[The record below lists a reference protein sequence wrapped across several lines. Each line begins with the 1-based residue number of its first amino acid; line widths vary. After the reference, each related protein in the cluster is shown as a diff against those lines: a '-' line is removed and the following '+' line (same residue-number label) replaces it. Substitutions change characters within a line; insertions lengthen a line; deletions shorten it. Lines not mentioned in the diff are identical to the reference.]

1 MHCPHTVLFSP
12 LCKGQKYY
20 PFLDNGSDHA
30 RLSAHWAQGFPAIT
44 DLLAQHRCL
53 QSSEILLI
61 VYPFVSWKES
71 VCQSCWQ
78 RTLSLRRQNVFSS
91 YYRKQWFIPFEPQSY
106 FVCFKNRD
114 NYILESFAN
123 EILKLI
129 SVIEFTAMLFG
140 STEEEGRREVK
151 YIKSI
156 AILPAFQRAAL
167 MFLRL
172 RMCDIYHKLC
182 GASWRERFR
191 CVFCC
196 ELQQDQTCLSVP
208 EAVCKVS
215 HSEAKV
221 LILNGPGWCMRALP
235 TNRLI
240 RCHGRNQGMWKAE
253 ELWAYPCMGWG
264 VAQKCSQVY
273 PTHIQE

>member
-1 MHCPHTVLFSP
+1 M
-12 LCKGQKYY
+12 
-20 PFLDNGSDHA
+20 
-30 RLSAHWAQGFPAIT
+30 
-44 DLLAQHRCL
+44 
-53 QSSEILLI
+53 
-61 VYPFVSWKES
+61 
-71 VCQSCWQ
+71 
-78 RTLSLRRQNVFSS
+78 
-91 YYRKQWFIPFEPQSY
+91 
-106 FVCFKNRD
+106 CFKNRD
-114 NYILESFAN
+114 NYILESFAS

-221 LILNGPGWCMRALP
+221 LILNGPG
-235 TNRLI
+235 
-240 RCHGRNQGMWKAE
+240 
-253 ELWAYPCMGWG
+253 
-264 VAQKCSQVY
+264 
-273 PTHIQE
+273 